1 MRIVTCAGGGIP
13 VTRDDNGGLHGV
25 EAVLDKD
32 LTVALLATALGAHAL
47 LILTDVPAVISGYG
61 TARAQLIR
69 RAAVAERPDSD
80 IRTEIIDEVLVR
92 YLDTN
97 PVLVGVDVTDGV
109 VTLSGEVGSKS
120 MLPLIFPA
128 IRAVD
133 GVVEVEG
140 RLTYAVDDIRKPG
153 VLDLPDH

>member
-128 IRAVD
+128 ILAVD

-153 VLDLPDH
+153 GLDLPDH